1 MPVPSLEA
9 GNKPKNWTTL
19 MVMINYMTIIS
30 KPESTYIILVE
41 GLYGTSKKAAQS
53 FTLTRV

>member
-9 GNKPKNWTTL
+9 GNKLENWTTL

-41 GLYGTSKKAAQS
+41 GLYGTSKKVTPS
-53 FTLTRV
+53 FTLTHV